1 MDKIYIFSAHSVPT
15 QHPNSIRLANL
26 GLIFQEIGYE
36 VTLFGFDTS
45 ETRTFDYKGIRC
57 ITFNIPDRR
66 GIIANIERGNI
77 MKNRVEDFF
86 KTERAPKI
94 ILSSIYNSPLQRF
107 LINYSKKEGAKM
119 VQSVCEWFDRSAFH
133 GIKGLFQLINNRFS
147 LYYQIPS
154 VKNVITISTLQAQY
168 YNDRGCNT
176 LVIPTLVDIEEYR
189 EINKSARTDD
199 KLVIAYAGS
208 PAKKDYI
215 ANVIKAIDL
224 LSAEERKKVELH
236 LYGCTED
243 GLIGLGIKEKFL
255 KDNSETI
262 ICHGRIPYSE
272 VKGKIAEADFTV
284 LLRPNKRYA
293 NAGFPTKV
301 GESLACGT
309 PVIANITSDL
319 GKYLVDG
326 VNSIICEN
334 EDPRSCA
341 DAIKRALTLSL
352 ESKMEM
358 FKNARNTASVGFN
371 YVTYTDCLKDFLN
384 SFE

>member
-45 ETRTFDYKGIRC
+45 ETKTFDYKGIRC

-107 LINYSKKEGAKM
+107 LINYSKKVGAKM

-168 YNDRGCNT
+168 YNSRGCNT

-189 EINKSARTDD
+189 GINKSARNDD

-243 GLIGLGIKEKFL
+243 GLIGLGIKKEFL
-255 KDNSETI
+255 QENKESV
-262 ICHGRIPYSE
+262 ICHGKIPYSE
-272 VKGKIAEADFTV
+272 VKLRISEADFTV

-301 GESLACGT
+301 GESMACGT

-319 GKYLVDG
+319 GKYLIDG
-326 VNSIICEN
+326 ANSIICEN
-334 EDPRSCA
+334 ETPEACA
-341 DAIKRALTLSL
+341 CAIKRAMTISS
-352 ESKMEM
+352 EEKEKMSV
-358 FKNARNTASVGFN
+358 NALDTAGVGFN
-371 YVTYTDCLKDFLN
+371 YITYESSLKDFL
-384 SFE
+384 SR